1 MLELRELNNE
11 VLNFF
16 SCKSVILNKQT
27 KKNGDSFKVL
37 GSSIPIAS
45 NFGIVEKMLFAFWSF
60 SILNFVRS
68 YELKNSFVEYEMEF
82 WLDKESEL

>member
-1 MLELRELNNE
+1 M
-11 VLNFF
+11 
-16 SCKSVILNKQT
+16 
-27 KKNGDSFKVL
+27 L